1 MPRIELN
8 QTIFR
13 KHLINKMSKVSYE
26 KLAEASRK
34 ASEDGAKHVI
44 ATLKDGKLILSGAQN
59 LVLSLVEDAELFN
72 RLQNLM
78 LEKTMTRKM
87 FCKEQPNSLSTLCSL
102 SPHSALSGKVLQIS
116 DIFSGIC

>member
-13 KHLINKMSKVSYE
+13 KHLLNKMSKESYE

-34 ASEDGAKHVI
+34 ASEDGAEHVI

-59 LVLSLVEDAELFN
+59 LVLSLVEDTELFN
-72 RLQNLM
+72 RL
-78 LEKTMTRKM
+78 
-87 FCKEQPNSLSTLCSL
+87 
-102 SPHSALSGKVLQIS
+102 
-116 DIFSGIC
+116 